1 MILTRALYTFAKGWW
16 FAVKPGPILPISVV
30 CCSFNQKVRGCCFL
44 ISELLFSKLS
54 SYTVAEG
61 HSVQV
66 METDFAKLLQ
76 GGSSLDGIRIWYLLH
91 FNQKFI
97 RYFSMLSLA
106 FYFLISLPS
115 LQWF

>member
-1 MILTRALYTFAKGWW
+1 ML
-16 FAVKPGPILPISVV
+16 LPDLRVT
-30 CCSFNQKVRGCCFL
+30 L
-44 ISELLFSKLS
+44 SKLS

-61 HSVQV
+61 HSVHV

-76 GGSSLDGIRIWYLLH
+76 GGSSIDGIRIWYLLH

-115 LQWF
+115 LQ